1 MEASWFVILL
11 RSNANTYDILELLC
25 PPAVKAE
32 PEIQV
37 QQQIS
42 PQAVVSGMTEDEERE
57 LAELM
62 EED

>member
-1 MEASWFVILL
+1 MEANWFVILL
-11 RSNANTYDILELLC
+11 VPRTNTYDILELLN
-25 PPAVKAE
+25 PPAIKAV

-37 QQQIS
+37 QEQIS
-42 PQAVVSGMTEDEERE
+42 PQVVVSGMTEDEERE

>member
-11 RSNANTYDILELLC
+11 VPNTNTYDILELLC

-32 PEIQV
+32 PVIQV
-37 QQQIS
+37 QKQIS
-42 PQAVVSGMTEDEERE
+42 PKIVVSGMTEDEERE